1 MAHSEK
7 RLRICIS
14 AHNPVEGGGVL
25 AVTRALVRILNRQGH
40 ELRLLWP
47 SHSLGKAAWRID
59 DGPFP
64 DAACFELPSIPQLEA
79 LRYTVPALFGRRI
92 AEDADIYQSIGGP
105 NLTALPLALWG
116 KPYVCWMG
124 TTLADERAVQMLSA
138 GWSREWWYFRAN
150 QPLFPITR
158 RLEAYACR
166 AARRVLAQSSYTAR
180 AVETEYGVPP
190 ERIQRVPA
198 PVDTSRFNENVEP
211 LQPVSGPFILTVA
224 RADDPRKNL
233 PMLLRAFSI
242 VRDDFP
248 DLHLVIVGKQPE
260 TPRLQEQAGRLGVA
274 EFFHLLG
281 SVADDDIPRLCRG
294 AEVFALS
301 SLQEGLGIAGLEAMA
316 CGTPVVAT
324 RCGGPEDYVLD
335 GRTGLLVTNN
345 DAEAFAGALAKCLR
359 DAEFRASLGT
369 AAAAL
374 VRQQFSFEAVEARFI
389 EVYKEAYPELFG

>member
-1 MAHSEK
+1 MAHPKK
-7 RLRICIS
+7 RVRVCIS

-25 AVTRALVRILNRQGH
+25 AVTRALVRILNRQGY
-40 ELRLLWP
+40 ELQLLWP
-47 SHSLGKAAWRID
+47 SHSVGKAAWRLD
-59 DGPFP
+59 DSPFP
-64 DAACFELPSIPQLEA
+64 ETACFELPSIPQLEA
-79 LRYTVPALFGRRI
+79 LRYAVPALFGRRI
-92 AEDADIYQSIGGP
+92 AEGADIYQSVGGP

-116 KPYVCWMG
+116 KRYVCWMG
-124 TTLADERAVQMLSA
+124 TTIADERAVQMLSA

-166 AARRVLAQSSYTAR
+166 AARCVLAQSTCTAR

-190 ERIQRVPA
+190 ERIHCVPV
-198 PVDTSRFNENVEP
+198 PVDTKRFNENVKP
-211 LQPVSGPFILTVA
+211 LHPVSGPFILTVA

-233 PMLLRAFSI
+233 PMLLQAFSA
-242 VRDDFP
+242 VREDFP
-248 DLHLVIVGKQPE
+248 DLHLIIVGKRPE
-260 TPRLQEQAGRLGVA
+260 TPHLQEQACRLGVA
-274 EFFHLLG
+274 DFFHLLG
-281 SVADDDIPRLCRG
+281 PVPDDDVPRLCRA

-335 GRTGLLVTNN
+335 GKTGLLVANN
-345 DAEAFAGALAKCLR
+345 DAEAFAGALAKCIK
-359 DAEFRASLGT
+359 DAEFRASLGV

-374 VRQQFSFEAVEARFI
+374 VRQRFSFEAVEARFI
-389 EVYKEAYPELFG
+389 EVYKEVYPELFG